1 MAPGSPRADA
11 AVRAAEVARTGYGR
25 LVALLA
31 AADGDIAAAE
41 DALGD
46 ALERAL
52 RRWPED
58 GIPDR
63 PEAWL
68 LTVARNRQR
77 DRWRSASH
85 RTSVELEPDRHSPAL
100 LEDVDPDALPDHR
113 LALMAACAHPAIDPG
128 VRTPLMLGVVLGCTA
143 EQIGRAMSVPT
154 TTMASRLVRA
164 KRRIRE
170 RGIPVEVPGSD
181 VLPERMAAIREAVH
195 GVHAIE
201 WASSDPEPVSDLV
214 GEALHLSELLTRLAP
229 HDAEAHGLAALVAL
243 SASRLP
249 ARGGRDGFVPLA
261 EQDPRL
267 WDPDLIARG
276 EEHLRAG
283 HALGELGRFQVEA
296 AIQAVHCARRRTGRT
311 DWSALRRLHEMLLA
325 LAPTR
330 GARVSHAVVTAEG
343 VGPQAG
349 LDLLDALEPVRPA
362 FQPEWAARG
371 HLLALLGRADEA
383 RTAWQRAISLTTAPA
398 QRRHLEEQVAALADP
413 GRRGALPSPD

>member
-1 MAPGSPRADA
+1 M
-11 AVRAAEVARTGYGR
+11 RAAEVARTGYGR

>member
-1 MAPGSPRADA
+1 MAPGSPRADV

-58 GIPDR
+58 DIPDR

-128 VRTPLMLGVVLGCTA
+128 VRTPLMLGVVLGYTA

-154 TTMASRLVRA
+154 TTMASRIVRA

-170 RGIPVEVPGSD
+170 AGIPVEVPGSD

-214 GEALHLSELLTRLAP
+214 GEALHLSGLLARLAP

-243 SASRLP
+243 SASRMP
-249 ARGGRDGFVPLA
+249 ARGVRDGFVPLA

-311 DWSALRRLHEMLLA
+311 DWSALRRLHKVLLA
-325 LAPTR
+325 VAPTR
-330 GARVSHAVVTAEG
+330 GARVSHAVVTAEDA
-343 VGPQAG
+343 GPQAG
-349 LDLLDALEPVRPA
+349 LDLLDAFEPVRPA

-398 QRRHLEEQVAALADP
+398 QRRHLEERVAALADP
-413 GRRGALPSPD
+413 GR